1 MPLFFF
7 LFLILYLLFVI
18 VIFVG
23 LLLLCVY
30 EIFTFSRVF
39 VVFMNVQLNSIQLL
53 LLLVVAGLF
62 LGTRTGLRLM
72 KAVSDGGGD
81 VGRGW
86 VNH

>member
-30 EIFTFSRVF
+30 EIFTFSQVF

-53 LLLVVAGLF
+53 LLLLVAGLF
-62 LGTRTGLRLM
+62 FGDEDGTPPHEGCVARRRGCGERLG
-72 KAVSDGGGD
+72 
-81 VGRGW
+81 
-86 VNH
+86 

>member
-7 LFLILYLLFVI
+7 LFLILYLLF

-62 LGTRTGLRLM
+62 LGTRTGHRLM
-72 KAVSDGGGD
+72 KAVLDRGGD